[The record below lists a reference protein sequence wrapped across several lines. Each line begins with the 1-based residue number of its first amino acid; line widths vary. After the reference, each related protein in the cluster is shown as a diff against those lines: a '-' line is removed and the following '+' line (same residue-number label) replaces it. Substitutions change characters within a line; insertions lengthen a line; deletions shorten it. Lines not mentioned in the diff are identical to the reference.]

1 MEENKKI
8 AWHIVNQ
15 LFDMAEVP
23 VEKRQAI
30 NDRCDDLV
38 HSIIQSQL
46 TEKDK
51 ENERLNNALL
61 GLYREI
67 RGRFTK
73 DEGTA
78 FTHMSEPLSKIMQ
91 ECKEV
96 LKSNNFNSY
105 GRE

>member
-51 ENERLNNALL
+51 EIERLKGLIDKCYEDSKYMPLAQFKKQNNL
-61 GLYREI
+61 
-67 RGRFTK
+67 
-73 DEGTA
+73 
-78 FTHMSEPLSKIMQ
+78 
-91 ECKEV
+91 
-96 LKSNNFNSY
+96 
-105 GRE
+105 